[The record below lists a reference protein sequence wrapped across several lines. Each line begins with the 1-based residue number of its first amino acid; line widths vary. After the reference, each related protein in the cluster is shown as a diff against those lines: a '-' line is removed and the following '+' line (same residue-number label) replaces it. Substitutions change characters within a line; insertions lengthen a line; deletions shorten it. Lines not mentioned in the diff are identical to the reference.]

1 MNNQLYRETLKLIKE
16 TNRRLAKLEKGVDVN
31 KGTYNP
37 KTKRFERKDSYTV
50 IKNGKRTIVKSVK
63 RVSYPFGS
71 WGTKLLQGKL
81 EELKTGNVISNNR
94 ITTNISGLNMTDLA
108 GLNKAL
114 KSFLKYKT
122 SKTSGIRKIEEQTK
136 LNIRNEI
143 EGFDTEQLTSKDIES
158 LYDLL
163 GKEDFNDVTKYIPS
177 SDMWILLYNTKNKG
191 KQTYMDRIYQY
202 IDEESLNK
210 NKNSDLR
217 DSLIRIY
224 NKFNS

>member
-37 KTKRFERKDSYTV
+37 KTKRFERKDNQVLY
-50 IKNGKRTIVKSVK
+50 KDGKRTIIKSVK

-71 WGTKLLQGKL
+71 WGTKKLQANL
-81 EELKTGNVISNNR
+81 STLQSNVISKGK
-94 ITTNISGLNMTDLA
+94 ISTNIKGLSKTDLS

-122 SKTSGIRKIEEQTK
+122 SKIKGIQTIEEQTK
-136 LNIRNEI
+136 ASIRAEL
-143 EGFDTEQLTSKDIES
+143 EDFDTEQLTSEDIAT
-158 LYDLL
+158 LYDML
-163 GKEDFNDVTKYIPS
+163 GKQDFNDAIRYIPA
-177 SDMWILLYNTKNKG
+177 SDLWVMLYNTKAKG
-191 KQTYMDRIYQY
+191 QETYMQRIYAH
-202 IDEESLNK
+202 IDESSLMND
-210 NKNSDLR
+210 NDLR